1 MVGNEGVGRS
11 LFIKGG
17 EYWKG
22 IRPSIICVE
31 REVFSHFICIN
42 ISLHFIF

>member
-31 REVFSHFICIN
+31 RDGFFSFY
-42 ISLHFIF
+42 LY